1 MADQLIRAIAAEG
14 GIRAVGIIS
23 TRLTE
28 EARQR
33 HKLSYVATAALG
45 RTMSAGL
52 LLASR
57 YEARKFAG

>member
-1 MADQLIRAIAAEG
+1 MTDRLIRATAAEG
-14 GIRAVGIIS
+14 GIRAVGAIT

-45 RTMSAGL
+45 RTMTSGL
-52 LLASR
+52 LLASNMKQKAL
-57 YEARKFAG
+57 E